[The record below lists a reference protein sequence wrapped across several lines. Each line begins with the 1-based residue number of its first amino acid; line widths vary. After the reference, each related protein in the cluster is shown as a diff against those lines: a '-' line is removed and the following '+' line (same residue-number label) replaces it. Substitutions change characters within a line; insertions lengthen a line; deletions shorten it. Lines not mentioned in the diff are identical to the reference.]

1 MRDRFRVFFN
11 QRRRG
16 VCKKRDRKSQV
27 VDKRKES
34 ERHKQRRKEKT
45 RNRKGR
51 REETRSVEV
60 ECSESKDRYR
70 REFEKSELRKLDEKD
85 KYGKWIRRKVKKEE
99 VREGWN

>member
-60 ECSESKDRYR
+60 ECRGNKDRYR
-70 REFEKSELRKLDEKD
+70 LELEKSKVRKIIQK
-85 KYGKWIRRKVKKEE
+85 R
-99 VREGWN
+99 